1 MFERFTRDARSVV
14 EAAARE
20 ASALGHSWIGT
31 EHLLLALFA
40 EDSVARR
47 VLLAAEVRK
56 DDLLGEYRGLA
67 GCDASSDRRPD
78 PDALAAVGIDLD
90 EVRRRA
96 EEAFGTGALEE
107 TSAWRGG
114 GAPRWTPKAKKALQL
129 AVRDAMALGHR
140 HIGPEHVLLGLA
152 RVHDGLAA
160 RLLGRRGLTSAVL
173 RAAVEQAHRRPA

>member
-1 MFERFTRDARSVV
+1 MFERFTCEARAVV
-14 EAAARE
+14 EGAVRE
-20 ASALGHSWIGT
+20 ASDLGHGWIGT

-47 VLLAAEVRK
+47 VLLASDVRK
-56 DDLLGEYRGLA
+56 DDLLDEYRGLE
-67 GCDASSDRRPD
+67 GCDAGNLRRPD

-96 EEAFGTGALEE
+96 EEAFGVGALEE
-107 TSAWRGG
+107 TSAWRGR
-114 GAPRWTPKAKKALQL
+114 GAPRWTPRAKKALQL
-129 AVRDAMALGHR
+129 AVRDAVALGHR

-152 RVHDGLAA
+152 WVHEGLAA
-160 RLLGRRGLTSAVL
+160 RLLARRGLRLAEL